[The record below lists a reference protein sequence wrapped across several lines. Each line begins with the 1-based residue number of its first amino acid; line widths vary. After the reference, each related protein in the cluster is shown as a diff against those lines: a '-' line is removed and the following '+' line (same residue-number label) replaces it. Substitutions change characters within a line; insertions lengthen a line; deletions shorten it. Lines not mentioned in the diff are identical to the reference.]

1 MAQQVE
7 QLPGTQRFGP
17 TGSADGVA
25 LASQWRGLNRAATF
39 VACLTAP
46 VVFIWLKNQQ
56 HARWWMALIAT
67 IVCIA
72 AFRGL
77 VDIIARRVIP
87 WPNLFGAENALL
99 QEDVVARRRAWYW
112 RGKYRLAFMVLLIF
126 LATWIYQVIATGDAN
141 ATRIPGMVWHWVS
154 TNLKSVLSINTALQ
168 IVVLMFA
175 NVAIL
180 IGPFLLMAIR
190 QIKAY
195 EPGDANWGVKLED
208 VRGQA
213 EAKQEITRVIN
224 LWQAGDDFK
233 KAGGK
238 PERGLLFLGS
248 PGTGKTMLAKGIATG
263 FNSPFVTA
271 PGSGFAGMFIGMDI
285 LAVQYLGYKAK
296 KLARKWGGQCIVF
309 IDEIDAVGMRRN
321 SLVGGNHSGA
331 SALPMSIHDHLFFGP
346 TGALTASGDVTY
358 KTAAWRERMFA
369 ERAGT
374 PAEGGSQALLSTIG
388 RRVRKTLDV
397 AVPGGM
403 FGGGSGALN
412 QLLVLMDGID
422 EPPLMRRTLTN
433 RTNALLDALY
443 IVPRRIGKISLRVS
457 RAQVQANNIYFIGAC
472 NVSLNVLDPALT
484 RPGRLGRHIRFR
496 TPIKRDREDIF
507 DHYLAKVKHDP
518 ALDTPKSRDELAR
531 ITNGYSPAMI
541 EQICSMALTYAH
553 HEGRVE
559 FTRAD
564 IVEAMTTIESGAAIN
579 LDYVDK
585 ETRAVAIH
593 EAGHAIASHIYG
605 EGTESTRLSIRMRG
619 GSLGHHQAIEKEER
633 FSKFRSEEI
642 AQLIW
647 IMGAIAAEQV
657 FYGETSIGVGGDMQ
671 AATTIASMMAGAS
684 AMGPPRIEFDRY
696 MSRSDED
703 AAREKV
709 MKRFQG
715 IGERLMAPVS
725 TAGSGFDDLRIGT
738 SGVAKGPIV
747 AQLLG
752 YSFYVAYNTMTQNK
766 AAVEKVA
773 SRLVEQ
779 KEIHGDDVVDLLNSV
794 NLKPAK
800 LDYLEESTW
809 PRL

>member
-1 MAQQVE
+1 VAQQVE
-7 QLPGTQRFGP
+7 KLPGIQFGP
-17 TGSADGVA
+17 AGSPDGRA
-25 LASQWRGLNRAATF
+25 LAKQWRGLNRAATF
-39 VACLTAP
+39 VACLTSPA
-46 VVFIWLKNQQ
+46 VFLWLYNQRG
-56 HARWWMALIAT
+56 ARWWMAALGTLLA
-67 IVCIA
+67 IA

-77 VDIIARRVIP
+77 VDVFARKAIP
-87 WPNLFGAENALL
+87 WPNLFGAETALL

-112 RGKYRLAFMVLLIF
+112 RGKYRLVALVLLVFVVVWVFQMI
-126 LATWIYQVIATGDAN
+126 LYGNSGV
-141 ATRIPGMVWHWVS
+141 TRIPGVTWHWAHA
-154 TNLKSVLSINTALQ
+154 NLGQALNPTTAITILVLL
-168 IVVLMFA
+168 FA
-175 NVAIL
+175 NVGIL

-213 EAKQEITRVIN
+213 EAKEEITRVIN
-224 LWQAGDDFK
+224 LWQASDEFK

-285 LAVQYLGYKAK
+285 LAVQYLGWKAK

-321 SLVGGNHSGA
+321 SLVGGTSSQPVSSN
-331 SALPMSIHDHLFFGP
+331 IHDHLFYGP
-346 TGALTASGDVTY
+346 SGALTASGDVVL
-358 KTAAWRERMFA
+358 KSSAWRERMFA

-374 PAEGGSQALLSTIG
+374 PAEGGAQAFLSTIG
-388 RRVRKTLDV
+388 RRLGKTVGLV
-397 AVPGGM
+397 GGM
-403 FGGGSGALN
+403 GMMGGGSGALN

-422 EPPLMRRTLTN
+422 EPPMMRRMLTN
-433 RTNALLDALY
+433 RTNAILDALY
-443 IVPRRIGKISLRVS
+443 IVPRRIGKVSLRLS
-457 RAQVQANNIYFIGAC
+457 RARVQANNIYFIGAC
-472 NVSLNVLDPALT
+472 NVSLDVLDPALT

-496 TPIKRDREDIF
+496 TPIKHDRLDIF
-507 DHYLAKVKHDP
+507 DHYLAKVVHDP
-518 ALDTPKSRDELAR
+518 SLDTAKARDELAR

-541 EQICSMALTYAH
+541 EQVCSMALTYAH
-553 HEGRVE
+553 HEERTQ
-559 FTRAD
+559 FTRDD
-564 IVEAMTTIESGAAIN
+564 IVEAMTTIESGSAIN
-579 LDYVDK
+579 IDYVDK

-657 FYGETSIGVGGDMQ
+657 FYGENSRGVGGDMQ
-671 AATTIASMMAGAS
+671 AATSIAGLMAGAS
-684 AMGPPRIEFDRY
+684 AMGPQRIEFEPGTF
-696 MSRSDED
+696 RSNREEEM
-703 AAREKV
+703 ARARV
-709 MKRFQG
+709 SKRLRA
-715 IGERLMAPVS
+715 IGERLMASATVGEFFTPVLNS
-725 TAGSGFDDLRIGT
+725 RDKR
-738 SGVAKGPIV
+738 PIV
-747 AQLLG
+747 AELLG
-752 YSFYVAYNTMTQNK
+752 YAYYVAYNTMSQNK
-766 AAVEKVA
+766 EAVEKVA
-773 SRLVEQ
+773 NVLVER
-779 KEIHGDDVVDLLNSV
+779 KEIHGDDVVDLLNGV
-794 NLKPAK
+794 NLQPAK
-800 LDYLEESTW
+800 IDYLEERTW

>member
-1 MAQQVE
+1 VAQQVE
-7 QLPGTQRFGP
+7 QLPGIQFGP
-17 TGSADGVA
+17 TASSSGTV
-25 LASQWRGLNRAATF
+25 LAKQWRGLNRAATF
-39 VACLTAP
+39 VACLTSPA
-46 VVFIWLKNQQ
+46 VFLWLYNQQ
-56 HARWWMALIAT
+56 HARWWMALAGT
-67 IVCIA
+67 LLAIA

-77 VDIIARRVIP
+77 VDIFARKVIP
-87 WPNLFGAENALL
+87 WPNLFGAETALL

-112 RGKYRLAFMVLLIF
+112 RGKYRLAFMVLMLFAIVWLF
-126 LATWIYQVIATGDAN
+126 QVILYGN
-141 ATRIPGMVWHWVS
+141 AGVLRIPGITWGWFDRNAS
-154 TNLKSVLSINTALQ
+154 QALTPTTAIS

-175 NVAIL
+175 NVGIL

-224 LWQAGDDFK
+224 LWQASDEFK

-285 LAVQYLGYKAK
+285 LAVQYLGWKAK

-321 SLVGGNHSGA
+321 SLVGGTSSNPLGA
-331 SALPMSIHDHLFFGP
+331 SIHDHLFFGP
-346 TGALTASGDVTY
+346 TGALTASGDVTL
-358 KTAAWRERMFA
+358 KNAIWRERMFEA
-369 ERAGT
+369 RAGS
-374 PAEGGSQALLSTIG
+374 PAEGGAQAFFGTLG
-388 RRVRKTLDV
+388 RRIRKTVDI
-397 AVPGGM
+397 AVPGM
-403 FGGGSGALN
+403 MGGGSGALN

-422 EPPLMRRTLTN
+422 EPPMMRRMFTN
-433 RTNALLDALY
+433 RTNAFLDALY
-443 IVPRRIGKISLRVS
+443 VVPRRIGKVSLRIS
-457 RAQVQANNIYFIGAC
+457 RARVETNNIYFIGAC
-472 NVSLNVLDPALT
+472 NVSLDVLDPALT

-496 TPIKRDREDIF
+496 TPIKHDRLDIF

-518 ALDTPKSRDELAR
+518 SLDTAKARDELAR

-553 HEGRVE
+553 HEERTE
-559 FTRAD
+559 FTRDD
-564 IVEAMTTIESGAAIN
+564 IVEAMTTIESGSAIN
-579 LDYVDK
+579 IDYVDK
-585 ETRAVAIH
+585 ETRAVAVH

-605 EGTESTRLSIRMRG
+605 QGNESTRLSIRMRG
-619 GSLGHHQAIEKEER
+619 GSLGHHQAVAKEER
-633 FSKFRSEEI
+633 FSKFRSDQI
-642 AQLIW
+642 AELIW

-657 FYGETSIGVGGDMQ
+657 FYGENSNGVGGDMYS
-671 AATTIASMMAGAS
+671 ATSIAGWMAGAS
-684 AMGPPRIEFDRY
+684 AMGPQRIEFDDGKFRTDKEEEEE
-696 MSRSDED
+696 R
-703 AAREKV
+703 AKV
-709 MKRFQG
+709 RKRLID
-715 IGERLMAPVS
+715 IGERLMASASVGEAFGAVLNS
-725 TAGSGFDDLRIGT
+725 RDKR
-738 SGVAKGPIV
+738 PIV
-747 AQLLG
+747 AELLG
-752 YSFYVAYNTMTQNK
+752 SAYYVAYNTMTQNK

-773 SRLVEQ
+773 DALVER
-779 KEIHGDDVVDLLNSV
+779 KEIHGDEVVELLDAV

-800 LDYLEESTW
+800 LDYLQESTW

>member
-1 MAQQVE
+1 VAQQVE
-7 QLPGTQRFGP
+7 KIPGIQFGTQGAP
-17 TGSADGVA
+17 DGRA
-25 LASQWRGLNRAATF
+25 LAKQWRGLNRAATF

-46 VVFIWLKNQQ
+46 AVFVYLYNQH
-56 HARWWMALIAT
+56 HARWWMALLGT
-67 IVCIA
+67 VLGIA

-77 VDIIARRVIP
+77 VDVFARKAIP
-87 WPNLFGAENALL
+87 WPNLFGAETALL

-112 RGKYRLAFMVLLIF
+112 RGKYRRLFSVFLVFLFVWIMQVVL
-126 LATWIYQVIATGDAN
+126 YGN
-141 ATRIPGMVWHWVS
+141 AGITRVPGLTWHWIDKNAS
-154 TNLKSVLSINTALQ
+154 QALTPTTA
-168 IVVLMFA
+168 ITVVVLMFA
-175 NVAIL
+175 NVGIL
-180 IGPFLLMAIR
+180 IGPFLMMAIR

-224 LWQAGDDFK
+224 LWQASDEFK

-285 LAVQYLGYKAK
+285 LAVQYLGWKAK

-321 SLVGGNHSGA
+321 SLVGGGSSRPVGT
-331 SALPMSIHDHLFFGP
+331 SIHDHLFYGP
-346 TGALTASGDVTY
+346 SGALTASGDVTL
-358 KTAAWRERMFA
+358 KSNAWRERMFA
-369 ERAGT
+369 EREGT
-374 PAEGGSQALLSTIG
+374 PAQGGAQAFFGTIG
-388 RRVRKTLDV
+388 RRLGKTVELV
-397 AVPGGM
+397 GGM
-403 FGGGSGALN
+403 GMMGGGSGALN

-422 EPPLMRRTLTN
+422 EPPMMRRMLTN
-433 RTNALLDALY
+433 RTNAVLDALY
-443 IVPRRIGKISLRVS
+443 IVPRRVGKVSLRIS
-457 RAQVQANNIYFIGAC
+457 RARVQANNIYFIGAC
-472 NVSLNVLDPALT
+472 NVSLDVLDPALT

-496 TPIKRDREDIF
+496 TPIKHDRLDIF

-518 ALDTPKSRDELAR
+518 SLDTAKARDELAR

-541 EQICSMALTYAH
+541 EQVCSMALTYAH
-553 HEGRVE
+553 HEERTE
-559 FTRAD
+559 FTRDD
-564 IVEAMTTIESGAAIN
+564 IVEAMTTIESGSAIN
-579 LDYVDK
+579 IDYVDK

-657 FYGETSIGVGGDMQ
+657 FYGENSRGVGGDMQ
-671 AATTIASMMAGAS
+671 AATSIAGLMAGAS
-684 AMGPPRIEFDRY
+684 AMGPQRIEFPEGTFH
-696 MSRSDED
+696 SNADED
-703 AAREKV
+703 EAREKV
-709 MKRFQG
+709 SKRLRT
-715 IGERLMAPVS
+715 IGERLMASATVGEFFGPVLNS
-725 TAGSGFDDLRIGT
+725 RDKR
-738 SGVAKGPIV
+738 PIV
-747 AQLLG
+747 AELLG
-752 YSFYVAYNTMTQNK
+752 YAYYVAYNTMSQNK

-773 SRLVEQ
+773 NVLVER
-779 KEIHGDDVVDLLNSV
+779 KEIHGDDVVDLLNGV

-800 LDYLEESTW
+800 IDYLEERTW

>member
-7 QLPGTQRFGP
+7 KLQGTRFGP
-17 TGSADGVA
+17 TGSTDGVA
-25 LASQWRGLNRAATF
+25 LARQWRGLNRAATF
-39 VACLTAP
+39 VACLTSPA
-46 VVFIWLKNQQ
+46 VFLWFYNQQ

-67 IVCIA
+67 LLGIA

-77 VDIIARRVIP
+77 VDVFARKVIP
-87 WPNLFGAENALL
+87 WPNLFGAENTLL

-112 RGKYRLAFMVLLIF
+112 RGKYRKLFAVVLLFAIVWIF
-126 LATWIYQVIATGDAN
+126 QIVLYGN
-141 ATRIPGMVWHWVS
+141 AGVTRVPGLTWHWFWGNAKQAL
-154 TNLKSVLSINTALQ
+154 TPTTAIS

-175 NVAIL
+175 NVGIL

-190 QIKAY
+190 QIKSY

-224 LWQAGDDFK
+224 LWQAGDEFK

-285 LAVQYLGYKAK
+285 LAVQYLGWKAK

-321 SLVGGNHSGA
+321 SLVGSNSGNTVPSTNV
-331 SALPMSIHDHLFFGP
+331 HDHLFYGP
-346 TGALTASGDVTY
+346 TGALTASGDVTF
-358 KTAAWRERMFA
+358 KNADWRERMFA
-369 ERAGT
+369 ARAGAA
-374 PAEGGSQALLSTIG
+374 AEGGAQAFFGTLG
-388 RRVRKTLDV
+388 RRVRKTVDV
-397 AVPGGM
+397 AMPGM
-403 FGGGSGALN
+403 MGGGSGALN

-422 EPPLMRRTLTN
+422 EPPMMRRMFTN
-433 RTNALLDALY
+433 RTNAFLDALY
-443 IVPRRIGKISLRVS
+443 IFPRRVGKVSLRIS
-457 RAQVQANNIYFIGAC
+457 RARVETNNIYFIGAC
-472 NVSLNVLDPALT
+472 NVALDVLDPALT

-496 TPIKRDREDIF
+496 TPILKDRLDIF

-518 ALDTPKSRDELAR
+518 SLDSAKARDELAR

-541 EQICSMALTYAH
+541 EQVCSMALTYSH
-553 HEGRVE
+553 HEGRTE
-559 FTRAD
+559 FTRDD
-564 IVEAMTTIESGAAIN
+564 IVEAMTTIESGSAIN
-579 LDYVDK
+579 IDYVDK

-642 AQLIW
+642 AELIW

-657 FYGETSIGVGGDMQ
+657 FYGENSRGVGGDMQ
-671 AATTIASMMAGAS
+671 AATSIAGLMAGAS
-684 AMGPPRIEFDRY
+684 AMGPQRIEFAEGTFQ
-696 MSRSDED
+696 SNQEEDE
-703 AAREKV
+703 AREKV
-709 MKRFQG
+709 SKRLRT
-715 IGERLMAPVS
+715 IGERLMASATVSEFFGPVLNS
-725 TAGSGFDDLRIGT
+725 RDKR
-738 SGVAKGPIV
+738 PIV
-747 AQLLG
+747 AELLG
-752 YSFYVAYNTMTQNK
+752 YAYYIAFNTMSQNK

-773 SRLVEQ
+773 SVLVER
-779 KEIHGDDVVDLLNSV
+779 KEIHGDEVVELLDGV

-800 LDYLEESTW
+800 IDYLQESSW

>member
-1 MAQQVE
+1 VAQQVE
-7 QLPGTQRFGP
+7 KLQGIQFEPK
-17 TGSADGVA
+17 GSSQGMA
-25 LASQWRGLNRAATF
+25 LAKQWRGLNRAATL
-39 VACLTAP
+39 VACLTSPA
-46 VVFIWLKNQQ
+46 VFLYMYNQQ
-56 HARWWMALIAT
+56 NARWWMALLGT
-67 IVCIA
+67 ILAIA

-87 WPNLFGAENALL
+87 WPNLFGAETALL

-112 RGKYRLAFMVLLIF
+112 RGKYRLVAFVFIIF
-126 LATWIYQVIATGDAN
+126 GITWVFQVILNGN
-141 ATRIPGMVWHWVS
+141 AGVARIPGVVWHFIDKNLAGSLSFS
-154 TNLKSVLSINTALQ
+154 TAIQ
-168 IVVLMFA
+168 IVILLFA
-175 NVAIL
+175 NVGIL

-190 QIKAY
+190 QIKSY
-195 EPGDANWGVKLED
+195 EPGDANWGVKLAD

-224 LWQAGDDFK
+224 LWQASDEFK

-285 LAVQYLGYKAK
+285 LAVQYLGWKAK

-309 IDEIDAVGMRRN
+309 IDEIDAVGLRR
-321 SLVGGNHSGA
+321 
-331 SALPMSIHDHLFFGP
+331 SALGTSSQVVGSTVQSTNLHDHLFYGP
-346 TGALTASGDVTY
+346 TGAITASGDVTF

-369 ERAGT
+369 ERAGA
-374 PAEGGSQALLSTIG
+374 PAESGSHAFLANLG
-388 RRVRKTLDV
+388 RRLDRTV
-397 AVPGGM
+397 NIVGGM
-403 FGGGSGALN
+403 GMMGGGSGALN

-422 EPPLMRRTLTN
+422 EPPMMRRMLTN

-443 IVPRRIGKISLRVS
+443 IVPRRIGKVSLRVS
-457 RAQVQANNIYFIGAC
+457 RAQVAANNIYFIGAC
-472 NVSLNVLDPALT
+472 NVSLDALDPALT

-496 TPIKRDREDIF
+496 TPIKKDRADIF

-518 ALDTPKSRDELAR
+518 ALDTAQARDELAR

-553 HEGRVE
+553 HEERTE
-559 FTRAD
+559 FTRED
-564 IVEAMTTIESGAAIN
+564 IVEAMTTIESGAA
-579 LDYVDK
+579 VDVNYTES
-585 ETRAVAIH
+585 ETRATAIH
-593 EAGHAIASHIYG
+593 EAGHAVASHIYG
-605 EGTESTRLSIRMRG
+605 EGVESTRLSIRQRG
-619 GSLGHHQAIEKEER
+619 SSQGHHQAIEKEER

-642 AQLIW
+642 AHLIW
-647 IMGAIAAEQV
+647 IMGAICAEQV
-657 FYGETSIGVGGDMQ
+657 FYGENTNGVGGDMQ
-671 AATTIASMMAGAS
+671 SATTIASFMAGAS
-684 AMGPPRIEFDRY
+684 AMGPPRIEFDTY
-696 MSRSDED
+696 MSVKDED
-703 AAREKV
+703 EAREKILR
-709 MKRFQG
+709 RFQR

-725 TAGSGFDDLRIGT
+725 TSSGAFTELRSGI

-752 YSFYVAYNTMTQNK
+752 YSYYVAYNAILQNK
-766 AAVEKVA
+766 DAVERIA
-773 SRLVEQ
+773 NALVEQ
-779 KEIHGDDVVDLLNSV
+779 REIHGDDIVHLLDSS

-800 LDYLEESTW
+800 LDYLEERTW

>member
-1 MAQQVE
+1 
-7 QLPGTQRFGP
+7 
-17 TGSADGVA
+17 
-25 LASQWRGLNRAATF
+25 
-39 VACLTAP
+39 
-46 VVFIWLKNQQ
+46 
-56 HARWWMALIAT
+56 MALLGT
-67 IVCIA
+67 ILGIA

-77 VDIIARRVIP
+77 VDIVARKAIP
-87 WPNLFGAENALL
+87 WPNLFGAETALL

-112 RGKYRLAFMVLLIF
+112 RGKYRLLGLVFLVFVIVWIFQVVLYGQTDF
-126 LATWIYQVIATGDAN
+126 ST
-141 ATRIPGMVWHWVS
+141 IPGITWDWIS
-154 TNLKSVLSINTALQ
+154 KNLGQALSMNTAIS
-168 IVVLMFA
+168 IVVLLFA

-180 IGPFLLMAIR
+180 IGPFLMMAIR

-195 EPGDANWGVKLED
+195 EPGDANWGVRLED

-224 LWQAGDDFK
+224 LWQASDEFK

-285 LAVQYLGYKAK
+285 LAVQYLGWKAK

-321 SLVGGNHSGA
+321 SLVGG
-331 SALPMSIHDHLFFGP
+331 
-346 TGALTASGDVTY
+346 
-358 KTAAWRERMFA
+358 
-369 ERAGT
+369 
-374 PAEGGSQALLSTIG
+374 GSSRPIG
-388 RRVRKTLDV
+388 DV
-397 AVPGGM
+397 AVDEHPRPPLLRADRRAHRVRRRRPEVVRVARAHVRGARGRARRGRLAAAFFGTLGRRLGKTVQIVGGM
-403 FGGGSGALN
+403 GMMGGGSGALN

-422 EPPLMRRTLTN
+422 EPPMMRRMLTN

-443 IVPRRIGKISLRVS
+443 IVPRRIGKVSLRLS
-457 RAQVQANNIYFIGAC
+457 RAKVAANNIYFIGAC
-472 NVSLNVLDPALT
+472 NVSLDVLDPALT

-496 TPIKRDREDIF
+496 TPIKHDRLDIF
-507 DHYLAKVKHDP
+507 DHYLAKVTHDP

-541 EQICSMALTYAH
+541 EQVCSMALTYAH
-553 HEGRVE
+553 HEERTE
-559 FTRAD
+559 FTRDD
-564 IVEAMTTIESGAAIN
+564 IVEAMTTIESGSAIN
-579 LDYVDK
+579 IDYVDK

-642 AQLIW
+642 AELIW

-657 FYGETSIGVGGDMQ
+657 FYGENSRGVGGDMQ
-671 AATTIASMMAGAS
+671 AATSIAGLMAGAS
-684 AMGPPRIEFDRY
+684 AMGPQRIEFAPGSFRTNKEE
-696 MSRSDED
+696 DE
-703 AAREKV
+703 AREKV
-709 MKRFQG
+709 QKRLRE
-715 IGERLMAPVS
+715 IGERLMASATVSEFFGPVLNS
-725 TAGSGFDDLRIGT
+725 RDKR
-738 SGVAKGPIV
+738 PIV
-747 AQLLG
+747 AELLG
-752 YSFYVAYNTMTQNK
+752 YSYYVAYNTMMQNK
-766 AAVEKVA
+766 DAVEKVA
-773 SRLVEQ
+773 DVLVER
-779 KEIHGDDVVDLLNSV
+779 KEIHGDDVVDLLNGV
-794 NLKPAK
+794 NLKPAEI
-800 LDYLEESTW
+800 DYLEERTW